1 MDCDHE
7 SKLNDYWTR
16 YILNKEPIPADLP
29 EIRIEILDSWR
40 RSLQYAISPFEA
52 KPPVLSR
59 KQLNDILQSNHLLI
73 SVAHPYIENLYSY
86 VQGTDF
92 AIVLTDQTGCI
103 IDLISNDV
111 YINRLRE
118 QSGLRIGAV
127 RNERHAGTTSIGLCL
142 YLKAPCMV
150 CGAEHYLQAHHI
162 YRGCAAPIYGTDGQI
177 IGCLSMIGP
186 KDTPG
191 GHTLGMV
198 GAAADAIR
206 KELQMRSSYEK
217 IEYINSQL
225 RTTLESLSNGIIMVD
240 SNCIVTQHNSR
251 AISILQLKNFSPL
264 GMPIPEVMRCEDPAL
279 DLCQLPDN
287 VNHQELRVTNP
298 LGATIDIS
306 LSAKSVFT
314 DTGEKL
320 GTIFSIDKLHNVHKL
335 VTRLGG
341 FTARYTFDSIIGS
354 SDKLLQAKKLGVIAA
369 ESQSNLLIL
378 GESGTGKELFAQSVH
393 NAGPHANGPFVA
405 INCASLPKSLIESEL
420 FGYERGAFTGANR
433 DGSPGK
439 FELADSGTIFLDEI
453 GDMPLELQAALL
465 RVLQTREI
473 VRIGGKQPKKINVR
487 VIAATNVNLLRSV
500 QENTFR
506 QDLYYR
512 LNVLTIQLPP
522 LRECRE
528 DILPLIYHFTERY
541 NSALGKHCVYDQE
554 TLRILQNYDWPG
566 NVREL
571 ENVIERTV
579 NLAQKENIS
588 KNELPSEILAQSAPA
603 PIPAIE
609 RAQTSFSP
617 SSSLSKSPVRE
628 YNQIVEALLQEH
640 GDIRG
645 VSELLG
651 IPKRTLY
658 RKIKKYNIDL
668 GQYRVW

>member
-1 MDCDHE
+1 M
-7 SKLNDYWTR
+7 R
-16 YILNKEPIPADLP
+16 P
-29 EIRIEILDSWR
+29 EILDSWR
-40 RSLQYAISPFEA
+40 RSLQHSISPFEA

-59 KQLNDILQSNHLLI
+59 KQLDDVLQSNHILI

-92 AIVLTDQTGCI
+92 AIVLTDRAGCI
-103 IDLISNDV
+103 IDLISNDTH
-111 YINRLRE
+111 INSLRE
-118 QSGLRIGAV
+118 QSGLRIGAI
-127 RNERHAGTTSIGLCL
+127 RNEQHAGTTSIGLCL
-142 YLKAPCMV
+142 HLNTPCMV
-150 CGAEHYLQAHHI
+150 HGAEHYLQPHHM
-162 YRGCAAPIYGTDGQI
+162 YRGCAAPIHGTDGQI

-191 GHTLGMV
+191 SHTLGMV

-225 RTTLESLSNGIIMVD
+225 RTTLESLSDGIIMVD
-240 SNCIVTQHNSR
+240 SNYIVTQHNSR

-264 GMPIPEVMRCEDPAL
+264 GMPISELMRCDSVSM

-287 VNHQELRVTNP
+287 VSHQELRITNP
-298 LGATIDIS
+298 LGVTIDIS
-306 LSAKSVFT
+306 LSAKSVST

-341 FTARYTFDSIIGS
+341 FTARYTFDSIIGT

-393 NAGPHANGPFVA
+393 NAGPRANGPFVA

-487 VIAATNVNLLRSV
+487 IIAATNVDLLRSV
-500 QENTFR
+500 QENSFR

-512 LNVLTIQLPP
+512 LNVLTIHLPP
-522 LRECRE
+522 LRECRN
-528 DILPLIYHFTERY
+528 DILPLVYHFTERY
-541 NSALGKHCVYDQE
+541 NSALGKNCTFDQE
-554 TLRILQNYDWPG
+554 ALRTLQNYDWPG

-579 NLAQKENIS
+579 NLAQKETIL
-588 KNELPSEILAQSAPA
+588 KRELPSEILAQSAPA
-603 PIPAIE
+603 PMPAAEGI
-609 RAQTSFSP
+609 QSQLP
-617 SSSLSKSPVRE
+617 QGGLLMKSPVRE

-645 VSELLG
+645 VSALLG

-668 GQYRVW
+668 QQYRVW